1 MKQTTPGDVDR
12 LKVCKGARRGLRT
25 QKARF

>member
-1 MKQTTPGDVDR
+1 MRQTTPYDVDR
-12 LKVCKGARRGLRT
+12 LKVCMGARRGLRT